1 MRRTKGD
8 GGVDRVPRVARRPGA
23 KFYGKTEP
31 PKGTVHNSEHLSNV
45 VDTAAGGLN
54 LRNLFKLMSRV
65 APQFILNRFSKP
77 VEAMVV
83 DSTSP

>member
-1 MRRTKGD
+1 MKMSGNTILI
-8 GGVDRVPRVARRPGA
+8 
-23 KFYGKTEP
+23 T
-31 PKGTVHNSEHLSNV
+31 
-45 VDTAAGGLN
+45 GGLN